1 MSGLQRGTLGNMED
15 RYDAEEDRIAEALAG
30 AIRDTD
36 LSVRAVERRA
46 GVSYTLFHKV
56 LTGRV
61 ALRFRH
67 ILMILDALQVNWT
80 KFFQACYPPGVSPED
95 KTLEDR
101 VRRALVSIILEESQ
115 KRPELGPV
123 RKRGPAKKAKK
134 KAAAPAAS
142 RAGRSKRTA
151 GV

>member
-1 MSGLQRGTLGNMED
+1 MSD
-15 RYDAEEDRIAEALAG
+15 RYETEERRIEQALAVF
-30 AIRDTD
+30 IRDSD

-67 ILMILDALQVNWT
+67 ILQILDTLHISWT
-80 KFFQACYPPGVSPED
+80 KFFQACYPTGASPED
-95 KTLEDR
+95 KDLEEK
-101 VRRALVSIILEESQ
+101 VRRALVNLLLEESQ

-123 RKRGPAKKAKK
+123 RDRTPAKKKAKK
-134 KAAAPAAS
+134 KKAEPSASAPKPKRRKAD
-142 RAGRSKRTA
+142 AGTSAET
-151 GV
+151 